1 MSTKTAISNSINE
14 TGVIM
19 DITPETASQWLER
32 NTHNRKLNQ
41 STTDRFI
48 KDMTDGRWQLTHQ
61 GIAFDSGGTLIDG
74 QHRLW
79 AVVLS
84 GVTVRMRVFF
94 NMPTD
99 SMLCIDTGRMRSN
112 LDVIKLSKS
121 HESVRGSHL
130 AILRAMLRKGHRHI
144 VASSVDT
151 ELELL
156 NRHREAIDF
165 VIKNLYCCNARNIR
179 TAILGAIVARAY
191 YCSNHEKLARFCEV
205 MRTGI
210 ANGKNE
216 MAAAM
221 LNRFL
226 ISNAGSGVDHATK
239 YGKIERALLAF
250 LNDETITRLYCL
262 EGELFLLPEEQAKLC

>member
-32 NTHNRKLNQ
+32 N
-41 STTDRFI
+41 
-48 KDMTDGRWQLTHQ
+48 
-61 GIAFDSGGTLIDG
+61 
-74 QHRLW
+74 
-79 AVVLS
+79 
-84 GVTVRMRVFF
+84 
-94 NMPTD
+94 
-99 SMLCIDTGRMRSN
+99 
-112 LDVIKLSKS
+112 
-121 HESVRGSHL
+121 
-130 AILRAMLRKGHRHI
+130 
-144 VASSVDT
+144 
-151 ELELL
+151 
-156 NRHREAIDF
+156 
-165 VIKNLYCCNARNIR
+165 
-179 TAILGAIVARAY
+179 

-250 LNDETITRLYCL
+250 LNDEPITRLYCL